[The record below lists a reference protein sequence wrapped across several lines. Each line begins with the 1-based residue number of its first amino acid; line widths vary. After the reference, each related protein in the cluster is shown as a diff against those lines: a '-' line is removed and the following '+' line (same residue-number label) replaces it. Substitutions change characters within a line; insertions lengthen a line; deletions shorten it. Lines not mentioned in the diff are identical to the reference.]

1 MGRLEMISLLMDVID
16 LFVDRVSSDMS
27 EAVLDYSCS

>member
-16 LFVDRVSSDMS
+16 LVVERVSSDIS
-27 EAVLDYSCS
+27 EAVLDCSCS